1 MKDKYFAGVDPG
13 SKGALCILDFNG
25 KIIHIES
32 FFKDPENPNLKD
44 LKSHF
49 EALEGMNIHIVIEDV
64 HALFGSSASSTW
76 NFGKVCGAIEMAVV
90 DRSLSYTKV
99 APKTWQKEMFQGI
112 KLVTKPSTSKKTEV
126 KDTKAMSYQAVSRI
140 FPEQDFHKVSGKTG
154 KRSTTVID
162 DNLCDAALMAE
173 YCRRKNL

>member
-1 MKDKYFAGVDPG
+1 MKDKYYGAIDPG
-13 SKGALCILDFNG
+13 QRGAMCIIDSNG
-25 KIIHIES
+25 KITALEAL
-32 FFKDPENPNLKD
+32 FKDQEVLNFKD
-44 LKSHF
+44 LS
-49 EALEGMNIHIVIEDV
+49 EMVEILEGMNVHFVVEGV

-76 NFGKVCGAIEMAVV
+76 NFGKVCGAIEMALT
-90 DRSLSYTKV
+90 DRKIAYTKV